1 MSKFNRLLAPNFWI
15 AVFSVLGLIGL
26 AFVVGGIV
34 SGESKFVTI
43 GQILIAPL
51 VLGAIALVV
60 VVIPILIY
68 ANRKH
73 KGGPPENL
81 K

>member
-15 AVFSVLGLIGL
+15 AVFSILGLIGVG
-26 AFVVGGIV
+26 FVVAGTV
-34 SGESKFVTI
+34 SGEPRFVTI
-43 GQILIAPL
+43 GQVLIAPL

-73 KGGPPENL
+73 KGEPPENL

>member
-1 MSKFNRLLAPNFWI
+1 MNKFNRLLAPNFWVALFAI
-15 AVFSVLGLIGL
+15 FGLIGL
-26 AFVVGGIV
+26 GFVVAGMV

-43 GQILIAPL
+43 GQVLIAPL
-51 VLGAIALVV
+51 ILGAVALVF

-73 KGGPPENL
+73 KGGPPKNL